1 MIAEHGYA
9 GCGGWLECDINGVKV
24 LGHRGLVDVWEKG
37 MENTR
42 DNRAGKHPVL
52 KREMFW
58 RVLKLTL
65 PAVTMYVSL
74 FFDAIALETIN
85 GVADLV
91 SHSLHHFLSV
101 PLPTSR
107 YS

>member
-1 MIAEHGYA
+1 
-9 GCGGWLECDINGVKV
+9 
-24 LGHRGLVDVWEKG
+24 

-42 DNRAGKHPVL
+42 DNRAGKHSML
-52 KREMFW
+52 KREVFW

-65 PAVTMYVSL
+65 LAVTMYLL
-74 FFDAIALETIN
+74 FFDANALRTIN

-101 PLPTSR
+101 QLPTSR

>member
-1 MIAEHGYA
+1 
-9 GCGGWLECDINGVKV
+9 
-24 LGHRGLVDVWEKG
+24 

-58 RVLKLTL
+58 RVLNLTL
-65 PAVTMYVSL
+65 LAVTMYLL
-74 FFDAIALETIN
+74 FFDAIALKTIN
-85 GVADLV
+85 GLDDLV
-91 SHSLHHFLSV
+91 FHSLHHFLSV